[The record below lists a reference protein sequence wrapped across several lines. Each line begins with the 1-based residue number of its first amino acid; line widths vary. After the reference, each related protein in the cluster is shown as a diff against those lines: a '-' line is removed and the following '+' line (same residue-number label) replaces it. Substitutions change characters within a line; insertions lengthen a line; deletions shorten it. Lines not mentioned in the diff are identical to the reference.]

1 MPAKVGYMSL
11 QGHRITYLPVSIGF
25 SVPGALI
32 WVFIW
37 VSEIHTNDMP
47 LEWLFEENE
56 RYSIHHRYPS
66 HKYHLFCSTGSIVLY
81 ITLDQQFK
89 KL

>member
-47 LEWLFEENE
+47 VNSFVVNLITKNPPVPHSLIAFTAIAL
-56 RYSIHHRYPS
+56 YFY
-66 HKYHLFCSTGSIVLY
+66 STGISS
-81 ITLDQQFK
+81 F
-89 KL
+89 

>member
-56 RYSIHHRYPS
+56 R
-66 HKYHLFCSTGSIVLY
+66 
-81 ITLDQQFK
+81 
-89 KL
+89 